1 MNSNKWTIKKF
12 LTVKITTTKD
22 AYLTPVCTT
31 ELIAFSKTN
40 PYFEKLNTCLLGLSV
55 DSNPSHLAWI
65 NDIYHMTGIIV
76 PFPIISDRSGEIA
89 RKYGMIAT
97 DISNT
102 ETVRNVFI
110 IDDKGKIRTILI
122 YPMNV
127 GRWIPEILRIVQAL
141 QVADENKASTPAN
154 WVPCNPVILPS
165 PKTFAAL
172 QEKNK
177 NLLENN
183 NGLNWYLSFKNPQ
196 NCTVIE
202 EKNN

>member
-1 MNSNKWTIKKF
+1 
-12 LTVKITTTKD
+12 
-22 AYLTPVCTT
+22 
-31 ELIAFSKTN
+31 
-40 PYFEKLNTCLLGLSV
+40 
-55 DSNPSHLAWI
+55 
-65 NDIYHMTGIIV
+65 MTGIIV

-127 GRWIPEILRIVQAL
+127 GRWIPEIMRIVQAL

-165 PKTFAAL
+165 PKTFAEL
-172 QEKNK
+172 QKKNK
-177 NLLENN
+177 

-202 EKNN
+202 EKKD